1 MSYKILIINP
11 GSTSTKIGVFEDE
24 TQVMETTLRHSTEE
38 IAQYASIIDQKD
50 FRKDVIL
57 NALKEKDVDLSS
69 IDVVVGRGGL
79 LKPIPGGTYAT
90 SDALIEDLKIGKQ
103 GQHASNLG
111 GILAK
116 EIAAEIGSNIPSYI
130 VDPVV
135 VDELEPV
142 ARISGHPDIP
152 RISIF
157 HALNQ
162 KAVAKR
168 YAKEVGKNYE
178 DLNLIVVHMGGG
190 VSVGAHKNG
199 KVVDVANA
207 LDGDGPFSP
216 ERTGGLPSGA
226 LAKLCFSG
234 KYTEAEV
241 KKMISGNGGFNAYL
255 GTNDMR
261 DVMKSIADGDEKA
274 KLVKDAFV
282 LQVAK
287 DMGSMACVLEGKVD
301 QIIITG
307 GIAYN
312 KEITNELTAKAGFIA
327 PVTVYPGEDELL
339 ALVQGGLR
347 VLNGEEKAMQY
358 N

>member
-1 MSYKILIINP
+1 ML
-11 GSTSTKIGVFEDE
+11 V
-24 TQVMETTLRHSTEE
+24 
-38 IAQYASIIDQKD
+38 
-50 FRKDVIL
+50 
-57 NALKEKDVDLSS
+57 
-69 IDVVVGRGGL
+69 
-79 LKPIPGGTYAT
+79 
-90 SDALIEDLKIGKQ
+90 
-103 GQHASNLG
+103 
-111 GILAK
+111 
-116 EIAAEIGSNIPSYI
+116 
-130 VDPVV
+130 
-135 VDELEPV
+135 
-142 ARISGHPDIP
+142 
-152 RISIF
+152 
-157 HALNQ
+157 
-162 KAVAKR
+162 
-168 YAKEVGKNYE
+168 
-178 DLNLIVVHMGGG
+178 
-190 VSVGAHKNG
+190 
-199 KVVDVANA
+199 
-207 LDGDGPFSP
+207 
-216 ERTGGLPSGA
+216 
-226 LAKLCFSG
+226 
-234 KYTEAEV
+234 
-241 KKMISGNGGFNAYL
+241 GNGGLNAYL

>member
-207 LDGDGPFSP
+207 LDGDGP
-216 ERTGGLPSGA
+216 
-226 LAKLCFSG
+226 
-234 KYTEAEV
+234 
-241 KKMISGNGGFNAYL
+241 
-255 GTNDMR
+255 
-261 DVMKSIADGDEKA
+261 
-274 KLVKDAFV
+274 
-282 LQVAK
+282 
-287 DMGSMACVLEGKVD
+287 
-301 QIIITG
+301 
-307 GIAYN
+307 
-312 KEITNELTAKAGFIA
+312 
-327 PVTVYPGEDELL
+327 
-339 ALVQGGLR
+339 
-347 VLNGEEKAMQY
+347 
-358 N
+358 